1 MLRSLYIQ
9 NYALIEKLDISFSS
23 GFSVITGETG
33 AGKSIIL
40 GAIGLLLGQRAD
52 VKAIRVGASKCIIE
66 ARFDIS
72 AYGMQPFFEEN
83 ELEYEEECILRREVS
98 ASGKSRAFIND
109 TPASLAQM
117 KELGEQLIDV
127 HSQHQNLLLNK
138 EGFQLNVLDILSHNE
153 EALSAYQHIFGAWKQ
168 AQQDLEALVARAN
181 QDKSDEDYIRFQL
194 EQLEEAHLSAGEQ
207 EELEQEA
214 DTLSHAEEIKAG
226 LYRVG
231 QTLYSDEG
239 GLLSGLKECLNTML
253 GLQRV
258 YPVAGELAE
267 RMESTYIELKDI
279 SQEVSGKEDEIEF
292 NPERLDEVNER
303 LNLIYTLQQKHRV
316 STVGEL
322 LALTDEYAA
331 KLSAITSSDEHIEEL
346 KARCDAL
353 YNKVKKQAAVLTKAR
368 TAAAR
373 EVEKQMA
380 ARLVPLGMP
389 NVRFQVEIG
398 ARKEPGIHGADT
410 VNFLFSANKNGAL
423 QSVSSVASGGE
434 IARVMLSIKAMIAG
448 AVKLPTIV
456 FDEIDTGVSGEIA
469 DRMADIMQEM
479 GEQDRQV
486 ISITHLPQ
494 IAARGCAHYK
504 VYKQDNETETN
515 SHIRRLTDDE
525 RVEEIAHM
533 LSGAKLTEAA
543 LNNARA
549 LLEVSNSKYPY
560 MVDNSEMIFGVRAV
574 IEAIQAGKEIDK
586 ILVKKDIQS
595 DLSKE
600 LFAVLKGT
608 LIPVQRVPVE
618 RINRVTRKNHQG
630 VIAFI
635 SSVTYQKTEDLV
647 PFLFEQGKNP
657 LFVMLDGITDVRNFG
672 AIARTCECA
681 AVDAVIIPARNS
693 VSVNADAMKTSAGAL
708 HTLPV
713 CREHSLK
720 ETLQFLKNSG
730 FHIVA
735 ATEKGDYDYTKAD
748 YTGPMC
754 IIMGAED
761 KGVSYDNLAL
771 CDEWVKIPMLGTI
784 ESLNVSVAAGILI
797 YEAVKQRTN

>member
-153 EALSAYQHIFGAWKQ
+153 DALSAYQHIFGAWKQ

-292 NPERLDEVNER
+292 NPERLEEVNER
-303 LNLIYTLQQKHRV
+303 LNLIYMLQQKHRV

-380 ARLVPLGMP
+380 ARLIPLGMP

-398 ARKEPGIHGADT
+398 VRKEPGIHGADT

-469 DRMADIMQEM
+469 DRMADMMQEM
-479 GEQDRQV
+479 GDRNRQV

-494 IAARGCAHYK
+494 IAARGRAHYK
-504 VYKQDNETETN
+504 VYKKDSDTETN
-515 SHIRRLTDDE
+515 SHIRRLTDEE

-533 LSGAKLTEAA
+533 LSGATLTEAA
-543 LNNARA
+543 LSNAKS
-549 LLEVSNSKYPY
+549 LL
-560 MVDNSEMIFGVRAV
+560 
-574 IEAIQAGKEIDK
+574 
-586 ILVKKDIQS
+586 
-595 DLSKE
+595 
-600 LFAVLKGT
+600 
-608 LIPVQRVPVE
+608 
-618 RINRVTRKNHQG
+618 
-630 VIAFI
+630 
-635 SSVTYQKTEDLV
+635 
-647 PFLFEQGKNP
+647 
-657 LFVMLDGITDVRNFG
+657 
-672 AIARTCECA
+672 
-681 AVDAVIIPARNS
+681 ARN
-693 VSVNADAMKTSAGAL
+693 
-708 HTLPV
+708 
-713 CREHSLK
+713 
-720 ETLQFLKNSG
+720 
-730 FHIVA
+730 
-735 ATEKGDYDYTKAD
+735 
-748 YTGPMC
+748 
-754 IIMGAED
+754 
-761 KGVSYDNLAL
+761 
-771 CDEWVKIPMLGTI
+771 
-784 ESLNVSVAAGILI
+784 
-797 YEAVKQRTN
+797 